1 MVAKKFSS
9 RPLRSLLL
17 ALVAAASFGTTQAQG
32 LREEIG
38 KPLQQAGEL
47 LRAGKG
53 REALAKVR
61 EADAVANKTAA
72 EQFTIDRMKGA
83 AAQRAGD
90 HAATV
95 QAFEAVM
102 ASGKVS
108 GAEAAQIAESL
119 AFAHSQL
126 KDWPKTSQWIQRAQ
140 SLGST
145 SAQLKQLQAYVQGQS
160 GDYAA
165 IARDAAA
172 AVEAAEKAGRKPDEG
187 ELLRLAD
194 AQARTGNPGGQAA
207 TLEKLLFNYPKKEY
221 WTAYLGRLP
230 RKANFADRL
239 GLDVLRLRL
248 ATGNLSK
255 PEDFMEMAQLALQG
269 GLPAEA
275 VRIVEQ
281 GYKLG
286 ALGKGAEAERHKR
299 LQDLAVKKAAEQR
312 AAIEAQTTEAAAQKT
327 GDDLVKVGMAFSS
340 MGQADKG
347 IALIEQGIAKGGLR
361 NAEDA
366 RLRLGLALLPRD
378 RAKAVR
384 TLQSVK
390 GNDGTADVAR
400 AWTLIGG

>member
-1 MVAKKFSS
+1 MKRSS
-9 RPLRSLLL
+9 SLLL
-17 ALVAAASFGTTQAQG
+17 AVLAAFCIGLAHAQA

-61 EADAVANKTAA
+61 EADAVANKTPA
-72 EQFTIDRMKGA
+72 EQLTIDRMKGA

-90 HAATV
+90 HATTI

-102 ASGKVS
+102 AGGRVT
-108 GAEAAQIAESL
+108 GAEGAQIAESL
-119 AFAHSQL
+119 AFAYSQQ
-126 KDWPKTSQWIQRAQ
+126 KDWAKTGQWIQRAQ
-140 SLGST
+140 SMGST
-145 SAQLKQLQAYVQGQS
+145 SPQLKQLQAYVQGQS

-165 IARDAAA
+165 IGRDAAA
-172 AVEAAEKAGRKPDEG
+172 AVEAAEKAGRKPEEAD
-187 ELLRLAD
+187 LLRLAD
-194 AQARTGNPGGQAA
+194 AQARTGNPAGQAA
-207 TLEKLLFNYPKKEY
+207 TLEKLLFNYPKKDY
-221 WTAYLGRLP
+221 WTAYLSRLP

-248 ATGNLSK
+248 ATGNLSRA
-255 PEDFMEMAQLALQG
+255 EDFMEMAQLSLQA

-281 GYKLG
+281 GYKAG

-312 AAIEAQTTEAAAQKT
+312 AAIDAQATEAAAQKS
-327 GDDLVKVGMAFSS
+327 GDDLVKVGYAYFT

-347 IALIEQGIAKGGLR
+347 IPLIEQGIAKGGLR

-366 RLRLGLALLPRD
+366 KLRLGLAQIGRD
-378 RAKAVR
+378 RAKGVR
-384 TLQSVK
+384 TLQSVR

-400 AWTLIGG
+400 LWTLIGG

>member
-1 MVAKKFSS
+1 MNKA
-9 RPLRSLLL
+9 SLLL
-17 ALVAAASFGTTQAQG
+17 LGLLAAACVGTAQAQDG
-32 LREEIG
+32 LRPEIG

-61 EADAVANKTAA
+61 EADAVGGKTPA
-72 EQFTIDRMKGA
+72 EQYTIDRMKGA

-90 HAATV
+90 FPTTI

-102 ASGKVS
+102 ASGKVA
-108 GAEAAQIAESL
+108 GAEGAQIAESL
-119 AFAHSQL
+119 AFAYSQQ
-126 KDWPKTSQWIQRAQ
+126 KDWARTGQWIQKAQ

-145 SAQLKQLQAYVQGQS
+145 SPQLKQLQSYVQSQS
-160 GDYAA
+160 GDFAA
-165 IARDAAA
+165 IGRDAAA
-172 AVEAAEKAGRKPDEG
+172 AIEAAEKAGRKPDEAD
-187 ELLRLAD
+187 LLRLAD
-194 AQARTGNPGGQAA
+194 AQARSGNTSAQAA
-207 TLEKLLFNYPKKEY
+207 TLEKLLINYPKREY
-221 WTAYLGRLP
+221 WTATLGRLP

-255 PEDFMEMAQLALQG
+255 AEDFMEMAQLSLQA

-275 VRIVEQ
+275 VRVVEQ
-281 GYKLG
+281 GYKAG

-299 LQDLAVKKAAEQR
+299 LQDLAVKKAAEQK
-312 AAIEAQTTEAAAQKT
+312 AAIDGQATEAAAQKS
-327 GDDLVKVGMAFSS
+327 GDDLVKVGYAYAS

-347 IALIEQGIAKGGLR
+347 IALIEEGIAKGGLR

-366 RLRLGLALLPRD
+366 KLRLGLAQLGRD
-378 RAKAVR
+378 RAKGVR

-390 GNDGTADVAR
+390 GTDGTADVAR
-400 AWTLIGG
+400 LWTLVGS